1 MSQSKCELKQP
12 LVLIVADMI
21 TKVSEIVPILE
32 LAKNIK
38 RHLFVVSEDLQPD
51 PLSTM
56 IYNN

>member
-1 MSQSKCELKQP
+1 MAQSTCELEQP
-12 LVLIVADMI
+12 LVLIVADKI

-32 LAKNIK
+32 LAKKLK
-38 RHLFVVSEDLQPD
+38 RPLFVVSEDLQED